1 MASSLPYRAQAS
13 KIGMVAFERSFQSK
27 VWDHWPPMERPEIIT
42 DHAIRFIEEFK

>member
-1 MASSLPYRAQAS
+1 
-13 KIGMVAFERSFQSK
+13 